1 MAWELD
7 QFETS
12 LNPLSAAT
20 RVAYRSDCDRFV
32 AWAVANGL
40 DEPTMVARNDV
51 RSFLVSQSQS
61 GASSRTMRRR
71 LAGVRRYFAWLRE
84 AGRVQDDPTAGL
96 SAPRTAG
103 RLPRVLRADEVLR
116 LAEGADAPAI
126 DSDDL
131 AFVARELRD
140 RLIVELLYGSGLRVS
155 ELCGLGLDDVHMAEG
170 VIEVWGKGGR
180 RRRVPISRPAAE
192 LLQVWLAAGR
202 ARFDEHV
209 GERAAAATAA
219 SSGAGPAESMRLFS
233 NLRGHALGPRDV
245 RRILDRRSEVEVHPH
260 ALRHTFATHLLDG
273 GADLRVVQELL
284 GHADLATTQIYTHVS
299 RERLRSIYD
308 VTHPRA

>member
-40 DEPTMVARNDV
+40 DEPAMVARNDV
-51 RSFLVSQSQS
+51 RSFLVSLSQS

-192 LLQVWLAAGR
+192 LLQVFW
-202 ARFDEHV
+202 ARLL
-209 GERAAAATAA
+209 GAPSGTSASER
-219 SSGAGPAESMRLFS
+219 PQPR
-233 NLRGHALGPRDV
+233 RRRRALGRPNRCGCSRTCVDMRSVRAMCGESSTGGPRW
-245 RRILDRRSEVEVHPH
+245 RCILTPFVTP
-260 ALRHTFATHLLDG
+260 LRLISWTA
-273 GADLRVVQELL
+273 EP
-284 GHADLATTQIYTHVS
+284 I
-299 RERLRSIYD
+299 
-308 VTHPRA
+308 